1 MRRIILLFVLWMCAS
16 SAFAY
21 NEPVAVISFNPSRLG
36 AYKTLK
42 AVEKANLQGGVL
54 VKEEAE
60 MILQT
65 KTGETITLSDE
76 VKSTATDQ
84 LIHQCSEGVGCQA
97 YNPGNGTGNLNSI
110 TTIAPANDEGDKRT
124 SFSGNSIQK
133 ASNTPVLSYVID
145 DSQPTSEHRTN
156 LFVNGG
162 ELQVS
167 NNAYAG
173 TFAPND
179 KENLVENL
187 KVTVNGTENNSL
199 QINDDFTAKESF
211 KLGGITISEVGA
223 GGCSSTAAKCKA
235 YQFVDRY
242 DDSGTVHKVL
252 AVQVK
257 Y

>member
-54 VKEEAE
+54 VKEGAE
-60 MILQT
+60 MTLQT

-84 LIHQCSEGVGCQA
+84 LIHQCSEGAGCQA

-133 ASNTPVLSYVID
+133 ASNTPVSSYSIEDGV
-145 DSQPTSEHRTN
+145 PTSAQGTN

-162 ELQVS
+162 ELSVS
-167 NNAYAG
+167 NDAYAG
-173 TFAPND
+173 TFAPNG
-179 KENLVENL
+179 KEHLVEKL
-187 KVTVNGTENNSL
+187 KVIVNGTENDSL
-199 QINDDFTAKESF
+199 QIIGDFTAKESF
-211 KLGGITISEVGA
+211 KLGEIKISDDGA
-223 GGCSSTAAKCKA
+223 GGCSSTATKCKA